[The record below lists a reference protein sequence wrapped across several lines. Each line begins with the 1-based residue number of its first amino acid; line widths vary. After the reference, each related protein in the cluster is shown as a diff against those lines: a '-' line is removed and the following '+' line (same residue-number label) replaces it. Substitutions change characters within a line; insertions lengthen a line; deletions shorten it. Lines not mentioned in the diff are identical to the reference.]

1 MTKKYRVFGRDG
13 HRQAISFGQSF
24 YWDFSTEGNK
34 RILSCACADR
44 TGTNDFVDLTIT
56 CDSADACDKELDGQI
71 SDGIFENCGVGRVIE
86 I

>member
-1 MTKKYRVFGRDG
+1 MTKKYRIYGAAG

-34 RILSCACADR
+34 RILSCDCADR
-44 TGTNDFVDLTIT
+44 TGSNDFVDLTIT
-56 CDSADACDKELDGQI
+56 CNTEIDCAKELDGQL
-71 SDGIFENCGVGRVIE
+71 SDGIFENCSFGDVVE